1 MKEMENAPMVEL
13 AMQELES
20 MDAPFWGTAISVV
33 TGVSAVSGTAVSV
46 YKTLVVASIIAT

>member
-1 MKEMENAPMVEL
+1 MATDNTLPMVEL

-33 TGVSAVSGTAVSV
+33 TGVSAVSGVGATIV
-46 YKTLVVASIIAT
+46 KTLIGASIIAT

>member
-1 MKEMENAPMVEL
+1 MKNVENAPMVEL

-33 TGVSAVSGTAVSV
+33 TGISAVSGTAASV
-46 YKTLVVASIIAT
+46 YKTLVVATIIAT